1 MVLDYSEENAFMK
14 MLSGNQNHL
23 VMIGNQNL
31 LVKWMCR
38 NDGTL
43 LSGVMYLVLISF
55 LTLNPRVVLCEVTP
69 F

>member
-1 MVLDYSEENAFMK
+1 MVLDYSEDNAFMK
-14 MLSGNQNHL
+14 TLSGNQNRL
-23 VMIGNQNL
+23 VMRGNQNL

-55 LTLNPRVVLCEVTP
+55 LDPEP
-69 F
+69 

>member
-14 MLSGNQNHL
+14 MLSGNQNLL
-23 VMIGNQNL
+23 VMRGNQNL

-43 LSGVMYLVLISF
+43 LSGAMYLVLISF
-55 LTLNPRVVLCEVTP
+55 LDPEP
-69 F
+69 